1 MNLFSILYVYLFR
14 ISEKMEVPVMELL
27 TKLEELVLIA
37 VLKVKDNA
45 YGISI
50 YNFIVDITGKDVT
63 VLERLVRKGYLRSQ
77 KGESTPKRGG
87 MSKKYYYITK
97 SGIKVLEENRLLSQS
112 AWQGVAE
119 ILKSAWSI

>member
-1 MNLFSILYVYLFR
+1 
-14 ISEKMEVPVMELL
+14 MELL

-63 VLERLVRKGYLRSQ
+63 VSSVYFPLERLVRKGYLRSQ